1 LTKLE
6 GPRPLQEFIIFFLKK
21 KEEANKGFSTSRIEQ
36 SGGRKETAKSGE
48 KKEKENKD
56 QPTAYSRF

>member
-6 GPRPLQEFIIFFLKK
+6 GPRPLQEFIFFKK
-21 KEEANKGFSTSRIEQ
+21 GEANKEFSTSRIEQ
-36 SGGRKETAKSGE
+36 SGGRKKTAKSGD

-56 QPTAYSRF
+56 QPTAYSKF